1 VGRATAGE
9 VLTLVVAGERASRA
23 ELVAAVSDAPP
34 GRVHVVAAADLT
46 EAVVALRL
54 LGRRPDLVVVDFGRP
69 GGPGPELCRRLRR
82 DALFASAPILGVVGA
97 AATPTARR
105 EASAAGCAEL
115 LDGPAHLRDAVIR
128 HLTP

>member
-23 ELVAAVSDAPP
+23 ELVAAVSD
-34 GRVHVVAAADLT
+34 VT

-128 HLTP
+128 RLTP